1 MTNYMT
7 QSRLNRFNKAK
18 AEAERKTTKDID
30 QQYLDENT
38 YFYTSKYSEPN
49 PDRDIPYIDYAEAK
63 AVTELLGSRV
73 GANVEM
79 PDGYPSYRFDGW
91 DVDGVSEYSKFNDLT
106 ADLNE
111 EEKSVLYDQLSFEV
125 YNGLKLGYNE
135 SYETDN
141 SDFADFRP
149 ENVSIEHEARTWD
162 KDLADM
168 RVDIDMNTA
177 AEIEG
182 KRAAFLKLAGDKGNR
197 YVSSENAYRN
207 AALDREYDVEYD
219 KDNKLYKVLGPND
232 QVVGGSKESDTC
244 FEQIKYLDKAREMS
258 REMPKEAYAHKLDS
272 NVPVSMN
279 KIFVNSLQ
287 KNLGREFE

>member
-7 QSRLNRFNKAK
+7 QSRLDRFNKAK

-30 QQYLDENT
+30 QQYLDEN
-38 YFYTSKYSEPN
+38 YYTPKYSEPN

-63 AVTELLGSRV
+63 AVTELLGSRI

-79 PDGYPSYRFDGW
+79 PDGYLSA
-91 DVDGVSEYSKFNDLT
+91 DGVSEYSKFNDLT

-168 RVDIDMNTA
+168 KVDIDMNTA

-182 KRAAFLKLAGDKGNR
+182 KRTAFLKLAGDKGNR
-197 YVSSENAYRN
+197 YVLSENAYRN

-219 KDNKLYKVLGPND
+219 EDNKLYKVLDPND
-232 QVVGGSKESDTC
+232 QVVSGSKESDTC

-258 REMPKEAYAHKLDS
+258 REMSHEYAHKLDP

-279 KIFVNSLQ
+279 KIFANSLQ
-287 KNLGREFE
+287 KNLGRDFE